1 MNCILMVVVVVG
13 VVGSSSVE
21 EVLDV
26 VGDVYLSKRNTEVIY
41 TEP

>member
-1 MNCILMVVVVVG
+1 MVG
-13 VVGSSSVE
+13 GCVGSSSVE

-26 VGDVYLSKRNTEVIY
+26 VGDVYLSERNTEVIY